1 MVTPSHVTAH
11 NTAPQQKVR
20 FTTPNHTLQRCISS
34 SPHTANTLILTS
46 ESRVTRTPFLPSFH
60 LSHNATPTPLGLTA
74 LGTLILLAAG
84 PDDERYTIP
93 VPVRGL
99 GFSTTLPAITSVCV
113 TVTGDDGCD
122 FDCDWV
128 RLSWSCRFLLYIS
141 TPPGRGGCSPGCR
154 SFSARGRGL
163 GGPLLFFELTNGT
176 EDTCSCPLPFPWP
189 FCAARLD
196 RDGLGVDSEV

>member
-1 MVTPSHVTAH
+1 MTSSKSSQDTPDARWLPHHTS
-11 NTAPQQKVR
+11 R
-20 FTTPNHTLQRCISS
+20 YTTQRLNRKSESQPHHTMKCCISS
-34 SPHTANTLILTS
+34 SLHTKGANTSILTS
-46 ESRVTRTPFLPSFH
+46 ESRATKIPFPPSFH

-122 FDCDWV
+122 FD
-128 RLSWSCRFLLYIS
+128 
-141 TPPGRGGCSPGCR
+141 
-154 SFSARGRGL
+154 
-163 GGPLLFFELTNGT
+163 
-176 EDTCSCPLPFPWP
+176 
-189 FCAARLD
+189 
-196 RDGLGVDSEV
+196 